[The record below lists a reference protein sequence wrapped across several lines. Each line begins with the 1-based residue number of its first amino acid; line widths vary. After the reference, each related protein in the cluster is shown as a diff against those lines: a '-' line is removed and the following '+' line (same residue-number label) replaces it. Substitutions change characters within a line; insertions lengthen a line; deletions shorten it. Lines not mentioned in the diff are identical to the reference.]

1 MNRKL
6 SRDDHV
12 NRLPP
17 LKYSWLEIYSLIF
30 HYLPS
35 PSFLHISGVL
45 EPVQENHAFHL
56 TLVSVRM

>member
-6 SRDDHV
+6 SWDDHV
-12 NRLPP
+12 NRLPL

-35 PSFLHISGVL
+35 LFLHISGVL
-45 EPVQENHAFHL
+45 EPVRGNHAFHL
-56 TLVSVRM
+56 TLASVRM